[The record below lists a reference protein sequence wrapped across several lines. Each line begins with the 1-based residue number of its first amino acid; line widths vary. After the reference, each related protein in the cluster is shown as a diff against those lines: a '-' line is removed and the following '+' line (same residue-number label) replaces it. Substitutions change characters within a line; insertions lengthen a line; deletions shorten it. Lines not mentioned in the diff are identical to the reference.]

1 MNSFPETNVT
11 SLTYFLCPTTVH
23 KLKSLLSLS
32 QMTKNIR
39 SWKCLESRGNA
50 DNNLLVPR
58 EVVPL
63 EEFEAEK

>member
-1 MNSFPETNVT
+1 MT
-11 SLTYFLCPTTVH
+11 SSTYFLNFNNPQTKVSSFTVTNDKEH
-23 KLKSLLSLS
+23 KKLEVF
-32 QMTKNIR
+32 R
-39 SWKCLESRGNA
+39 ESWNA

>member
-1 MNSFPETNVT
+1 MT